1 MTTRR
6 IAAAALLCV
15 GILAA
20 VTSSSSPTPAPLPPG
35 AFALRGKFIGPEAA
49 ADAATLSAL
58 CEELAAVI
66 EYDGMQAE
74 PRLKTGTAI
83 DELRIVAREARM
95 KGVSLG
101 ERQPKVRD
109 AIHKYLDESVGTSG
123 GPVGP
128 QDRSRWVA
136 AFRDLARACADA
148 AR

>member
-1 MTTRR
+1 MTMRR

-20 VTSSSSPTPAPLPPG
+20 ATSSSSPTPAPLPPG
-35 AFALRGKFIGPEAA
+35 AFALRGKFIGQEAA

-74 PRLKTGTAI
+74 PRLKTGAAI

-101 ERQPKVRD
+101 DRHPKVRD

-136 AFRDLARACADA
+136 TFRDIARACADA